1 MKKNIRS
8 QEDILQTIKQYS
20 DTIFKVA
27 ISYTKDKSTS
37 EDILQDVLIKYMTDP
52 TDFHEEEHK
61 KAWLIHVTINE
72 CKKFYYSL
80 WNVRRIPL
88 EDIYPFND
96 PENNGNM
103 VKKALFEP
111 LMIPDANIFYINTAV
126 PPNESAKKYA
136 QRILSYFKNNPV
148 RFDLILL
155 GLGDNAHTAS
165 LFPHT
170 PVLKEKKA
178 LVKEVYLEDQ
188 QSYRITMTAALI
200 NEAHAIAF
208 LVYGEAKA
216 NAVHDVLEEE
226 KDFETYPAQLI
237 IPEEG
242 IINWFLDE
250 AAANNLIRKEY

>member
-1 MKKNIRS
+1 MELHIYKTPDKVIEGLANYFI
-8 QEDILQTIKQYS
+8 QTVKTAIKE
-20 DTIFKVA
+20 K
-27 ISYTKDKSTS
+27 
-37 EDILQDVLIKYMTDP
+37 
-52 TDFHEEEHK
+52 
-61 KAWLIHVTINE
+61 NE
-72 CKKFYYSL
+72 CTVVLSGGNSPKKLYELLASTDHGNQIDWDKVYFFFGDERY
-80 WNVRRIPL
+80 V
-88 EDIYPFND
+88 PFND
-96 PENNGNM
+96 PGNNGNM

-126 PPNESAKKYA
+126 PPEESAKKYS

-178 LVKEVYLEDQ
+178 LVSAIYIEELS
-188 QSYRITMTAALI
+188 SYRITMTAALI
-200 NEAHAIAF
+200 NEAHAISF

-216 NAVHDVLEEE
+216 NAVHDVLEGA

-242 IINWFLDE
+242 VLNWFLDE
-250 AAANNLIRKEY
+250 DAAMNIRKDY

>member
-1 MKKNIRS
+1 MELHIYKTPDEVIEGLANYFI
-8 QEDILQTIKQYS
+8 QTVKTAIK
-20 DTIFKVA
+20 
-27 ISYTKDKSTS
+27 
-37 EDILQDVLIKYMTDP
+37 ER
-52 TDFHEEEHK
+52 
-61 KAWLIHVTINE
+61 NE
-72 CKKFYYSL
+72 CTVVLSGGNSPKKLYELLASTDHGNQID
-80 WNVRRIPL
+80 W
-88 EDIYPFND
+88 DKIYFFFGDERYVPFTD

-126 PPNESAKKYA
+126 PPEESAKKYS

-178 LVKEVYLEDQ
+178 LVSAVYIEELL
-188 QSYRITMTAALI
+188 SYRITMTAALI

-216 NAVHDVLEEE
+216 NAVHNVLEGE

-237 IPEEG
+237 SPEDG
-242 IINWFLDE
+242 ILHWFIDE
-250 AAANNLIRKEY
+250 DAAKDLTRREF

>member
-1 MKKNIRS
+1 MLHIYKTVS
-8 QEDILQTIKQYS
+8 ETIKGLADYFVQTVNTAIKEKGRCSVVLSGGNSPKKLYQLLTTPDYS
-20 DTIFKVA
+20 RQIDW
-27 ISYTKDKSTS
+27 DK
-37 EDILQDVLIKYMTDP
+37 
-52 TDFHEEEHK
+52 
-61 KAWLIHVTINE
+61 
-72 CKKFYYSL
+72 
-80 WNVRRIPL
+80 
-88 EDIYPFND
+88 IYFFFGDERYVPFTD

-126 PPNESAKKYA
+126 PPDESAKKYA
-136 QRILSYFKNNPV
+136 QRILFYFKNDPV

-178 LVKEVYLEDQ
+178 LVSAVYIKEL
-188 QSYRITMTAALI
+188 SSSRITMTAALI

-216 NAVHDVLEEE
+216 NAVHNVLEGE

-242 IINWFLDE
+242 VMHWFLDE
-250 AAANNLIRKEY
+250 DAVKNLNQKEF

>member
-1 MKKNIRS
+1 MELHIYKTPDKVIEGLANYFI
-8 QEDILQTIKQYS
+8 QTVKTAIKE
-20 DTIFKVA
+20 K
-27 ISYTKDKSTS
+27 
-37 EDILQDVLIKYMTDP
+37 
-52 TDFHEEEHK
+52 
-61 KAWLIHVTINE
+61 NE
-72 CKKFYYSL
+72 CTVVLSGGNSPKKLYELLASMDHGNQIDWDKVYFFFGDERY
-80 WNVRRIPL
+80 V
-88 EDIYPFND
+88 PFND
-96 PENNGNM
+96 PGNNGNM

-126 PPNESAKKYA
+126 PPEESAKKYS

-178 LVKEVYLEDQ
+178 LVSAIYIEELS
-188 QSYRITMTAALI
+188 SYRITMTAALI
-200 NEAHAIAF
+200 NEAHAISF

-216 NAVHDVLEEE
+216 NAVHDVLEGA

-242 IINWFLDE
+242 VLNWFLDE
-250 AAANNLIRKEY
+250 DAAMNIRKDY

>member
-1 MKKNIRS
+1 MELHIYKTPDKVIEGLANYFI
-8 QEDILQTIKQYS
+8 QTVKTAIKE
-20 DTIFKVA
+20 K
-27 ISYTKDKSTS
+27 
-37 EDILQDVLIKYMTDP
+37 
-52 TDFHEEEHK
+52 
-61 KAWLIHVTINE
+61 NE
-72 CKKFYYSL
+72 CTVVLSGGNSPKKLYELLASTDHGNQIDWDKVYFFFGDERY
-80 WNVRRIPL
+80 V
-88 EDIYPFND
+88 PFND
-96 PENNGNM
+96 PGNNGNM

-126 PPNESAKKYA
+126 PPEESAKKYS

-178 LVKEVYLEDQ
+178 LLSAVYIEELS
-188 QSYRITMTAALI
+188 SYRITMTAALI
-200 NEAHAIAF
+200 NEAHAISF

-216 NAVHDVLEEE
+216 NAVHDVLEGA

-242 IINWFLDE
+242 VLNWFLDE
-250 AAANNLIRKEY
+250 DAAKNLRSIT

>member
-1 MKKNIRS
+1 MELYIYKTTDEVIEGLANYFI
-8 QEDILQTIKQYS
+8 QTVKTAIKE
-20 DTIFKVA
+20 K
-27 ISYTKDKSTS
+27 
-37 EDILQDVLIKYMTDP
+37 
-52 TDFHEEEHK
+52 
-61 KAWLIHVTINE
+61 NE
-72 CKKFYYSL
+72 CAVVLSGGNSPKKLYELLASMDYGNQIDWDKVYFFFGDERY
-80 WNVRRIPL
+80 V
-88 EDIYPFND
+88 PFND
-96 PENNGNM
+96 PGNNGNM

-126 PPNESAKKYA
+126 PPEESAKKYS

-155 GLGDNAHTAS
+155 GLGDNAHTVS

-178 LVKEVYLEDQ
+178 LVSAVYIQELS
-188 QSYRITMTAALI
+188 SYRITMTAALI

-208 LVYGEAKA
+208 LVYGGAKA
-216 NAVHDVLEEE
+216 NAVHDVLEGA

-242 IINWFLDE
+242 VLNWFLDE
-250 AAANNLIRKEY
+250 DAAKNLRSIT

>member
-1 MKKNIRS
+1 MELHIYKTPD
-8 QEDILQTIKQYS
+8 EVVEGFAHYFLQTVGTAIKE
-20 DTIFKVA
+20 K
-27 ISYTKDKSTS
+27 
-37 EDILQDVLIKYMTDP
+37 
-52 TDFHEEEHK
+52 
-61 KAWLIHVTINE
+61 NE
-72 CKKFYYSL
+72 CTVVLSGGNSPKKLYKLLASTDYGNQIDWDKVYFFFGDERY
-80 WNVRRIPL
+80 V
-88 EDIYPFND
+88 PFND

-103 VKKALFEP
+103 AKKALFEP

-126 PPNESAKKYA
+126 APGESAKKYS

-178 LVKEVYLEDQ
+178 LVSAVYIEELS
-188 QSYRITMTAALI
+188 SYRITMTAALI

-208 LVYGEAKA
+208 LVFGDAKA
-216 NAVHDVLEEE
+216 KAVHDVLEGE

-242 IINWFLDE
+242 IVDWFLDD
-250 AAANNLIRKEY
+250 AAAKNLTRKE